1 MRRYGNVST
10 EEMTN
15 GPLFGKI
22 VRYTIPVILT
32 GVLQLLF
39 NAADLVVV
47 GQFCGQTSVAAV
59 GATGALINLIVNLFI
74 GLSVGAGVTAAR
86 SLGAGREEETQEVVH
101 TAIPTALI
109 GGIILT
115 AVGLIFSH
123 FFLTLMGTPDDV
135 IELSTLYM
143 RIYFCG
149 MLGSM
154 VFNYGAAI
162 LRAAGNTEGPLA
174 YLTLSGVVN
183 VILNVIFVV
192 LFQMD
197 VAGVALATALTQTL
211 SAVLVVRDLMKRTD
225 ALHLDLLKLRISRC
239 TLVKMIKIGLPAGI
253 QGSLFSISN
262 VLIQSSV
269 NSFGSVV
276 MSGNSSAANLEGFI
290 YVSMNAFHQTA
301 LNFTGQNCGAQK
313 YDRVKKVATICIL
326 DVGIVGAAFGT
337 LMYTLGPILL
347 KLYLPTSPEA
357 LEIGLVRMS
366 VICLTYFSCGMM
378 DVMTGVL
385 RGMGSSLMPM
395 LISVLGV
402 CGLRI
407 LWIETV
413 FRLEEF
419 HNLISLYL
427 TYPMSWVLSFCCQL
441 IAFLI
446 LFRKMKKMASQRQL
460 SAEET

>member
-154 VFNYGAAI
+154 VFNYGAYAP
-162 LRAAGNTEGPLA
+162 R
-174 YLTLSGVVN
+174 
-183 VILNVIFVV
+183 
-192 LFQMD
+192 
-197 VAGVALATALTQTL
+197 
-211 SAVLVVRDLMKRTD
+211 R
-225 ALHLDLLKLRISRC
+225 
-239 TLVKMIKIGLPAGI
+239 
-253 QGSLFSISN
+253 
-262 VLIQSSV
+262 
-269 NSFGSVV
+269 
-276 MSGNSSAANLEGFI
+276 
-290 YVSMNAFHQTA
+290 
-301 LNFTGQNCGAQK
+301 
-313 YDRVKKVATICIL
+313 
-326 DVGIVGAAFGT
+326 
-337 LMYTLGPILL
+337 
-347 KLYLPTSPEA
+347 
-357 LEIGLVRMS
+357 
-366 VICLTYFSCGMM
+366 
-378 DVMTGVL
+378 
-385 RGMGSSLMPM
+385 
-395 LISVLGV
+395 
-402 CGLRI
+402 
-407 LWIETV
+407 
-413 FRLEEF
+413 
-419 HNLISLYL
+419 
-427 TYPMSWVLSFCCQL
+427 
-441 IAFLI
+441 
-446 LFRKMKKMASQRQL
+446 
-460 SAEET
+460 